1 MCDCPE
7 WVVAFLGA
15 IGLGAIAAPIS
26 TMLSAAEVRSILNDF
41 SYHDFSYHCLPRSV
55 HCGRRPTSI
64 TA

>member
-41 SYHDFSYHCLPRSV
+41 SYHCLPRSV